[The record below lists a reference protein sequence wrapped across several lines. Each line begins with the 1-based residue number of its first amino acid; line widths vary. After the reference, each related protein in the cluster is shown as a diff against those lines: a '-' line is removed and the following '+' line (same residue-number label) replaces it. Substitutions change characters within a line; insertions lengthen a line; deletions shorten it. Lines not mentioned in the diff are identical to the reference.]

1 MTHDSGPFAE
11 RKKTASSRTS
21 VLWWIVYMSG
31 FVLFLFSLPGNIFQ
45 KPNSTV
51 VYTADNILL
60 SAIIADDGQ
69 WRFPS
74 SDSVPSK
81 FRAAV
86 IAYEDRY
93 FLEHNGV
100 FLPSVLRAISQNLT
114 EQKVVSGAST
124 ITMQVVRL
132 SRNNPSRTWFEK
144 LTEMVRAM
152 RLECKYNKE
161 EILALYA
168 SNAPFGGN
176 VVGLDAA
183 AWRYYGRRSDQLS
196 WAEAATLAV
205 LPNAPSL
212 IFPGKNQ
219 DLLLVK
225 RNRVLELLQS
235 MGYFDKQTLELSY
248 AEPLPQKPFPLP
260 QTAPHLL
267 NTLVKNQ
274 GKGQRFHTTIE
285 GSLQKQCNDIV
296 AQHIRQLEGNLIH
309 NAAVLVIEVETGN
322 VIAYVGNAA
331 DATNRYSNMVDI
343 IPAPRSTGSILKPFL
358 YAAMLN
364 DGLILP
370 NSLVADVP
378 IHYDGFA
385 PKNYTE
391 SFDGAVPASLALSRS
406 LNIPS
411 VIMLRAY
418 GYPRFYHLLQKIG
431 FSHFKSPADHYGL
444 SLILGGGEASLWD
457 ISHAYAGMGRTVI
470 RYHMSGGQY
479 FNDTFETEHLLMTV
493 EKKTPSEDQFPELD
507 AGSVW
512 CTFKAL
518 LEVNRPETE
527 LGWEAYTSAAPIAW
541 KTGTSFGNRDAWAIG
556 TTPDYVVGVWVGNA
570 DGQGRPL
577 LTGVTTAAPLMFDVF
592 SALKHTRW
600 FQPPFDNL
608 ARTTVCHESGF
619 RPGLHCPRIDTIWAP
634 VAAFGAPA
642 CVHHELI
649 YTNPES
655 TQRIT
660 ANCANTTDMHPHAWF
675 FLPPVQEYYYKVKH
689 PEYIELPPLAP
700 GCGEEELLPIGLIYP
715 KSDAPVYIPKNIRGE
730 FERVVLQAT
739 HRQQNALLF
748 WHLDG
753 QYLGETRTI
762 HQMEIV
768 PVPGTH
774 KLTLTDEKG
783 YLFEKKITVIEKQ

>member
-1 MTHDSGPFAE
+1 MKHHSGTSFQRSKLAD
-11 RKKTASSRTS
+11 SRTFRM
-21 VLWWIVYMSG
+21 WWFPFITG
-31 FVLFLFSLPGNIFQ
+31 FAFFLFSLPGNIFQ
-45 KPNSTV
+45 KPLSTI
-51 VYTADNILL
+51 VYSSENTLL
-60 SAIIADDGQ
+60 SAIIAGDGQ
-69 WRFPS
+69 WRFPH
-74 SDSVPSK
+74 SDTVPSK
-81 FRAAV
+81 FRAAL
-86 IAYEDRY
+86 IAYEDKH
-93 FLEHNGV
+93 FFEHNGV
-100 FLPSVLRAISQNLT
+100 YLPSVMRAIYQNVT
-114 EQKVVSGAST
+114 RQKVVSGAST

-132 SRNNPSRTWFEK
+132 SRDNPSRTWFEK
-144 LTEMVRAM
+144 FTEMFRAM
-152 RLECKYNKE
+152 RLEWKYSKE
-161 EILALYA
+161 EVLSLYA

-219 DLLLVK
+219 ELLLAK
-225 RNRVLELLQS
+225 RNRLLDLLHAR
-235 MGYFDKQTLELSY
+235 GFFDAQTLELSY

-267 NTLVKNQ
+267 NTLVKQ
-274 GKGQRFHTTIE
+274 FGKGQRFQTT
-285 GSLQKQCNDIV
+285 LQGNLQTRCNEIV
-296 AQHIRQLEGNLIH
+296 DRHIQQLEGNLIH
-309 NAAVLVIEVETGN
+309 NAAVIVIEVATGN
-322 VIAYVGNAA
+322 VVAYVGNSS
-331 DATNRYSNMVDI
+331 DAQNRYGNMVDV

-358 YAAMLN
+358 YTAMLH

-370 NSLVADVP
+370 NSLVADIP
-378 IHYDGFA
+378 IQFDGFA

-411 VIMLRAY
+411 VIMLREY
-418 GYPRFYHLLQKIG
+418 GYSRFYHLLKKIG
-431 FSHFKSPADHYGL
+431 FTHFKRPADHYGL

-457 ISHAYAGMGRTVI
+457 ISHAYAGMGRTVL
-470 RYHMSGGQY
+470 RYHMSGGKY
-479 FNDTFETEHLLMTV
+479 FNDTFELQHLIQQNAILNSTE
-493 EKKTPSEDQFPELD
+493 EQFPPFD

-527 LGWEAYTSAAPIAW
+527 LGWEAYSSAAPIAW
-541 KTGTSFGNRDAWAIG
+541 KTGTSFGNRDAWAVG
-556 TTPDYVVGVWVGNA
+556 TTPEYVVGVWVGNA

-577 LTGVTTAAPLMFDVF
+577 LTGVTSAAPLMFDVF
-592 SALKHTRW
+592 SNLKHNLW

-608 ARTTVCHESGF
+608 ERTTVCHQSGL
-619 RPGLHCPRIDTIWAP
+619 RPGLHCEHIDTILAP
-634 VAAFGAPA
+634 TAASHASS
-642 CVHHELI
+642 CNYHTLI
-649 YTNPES
+649 YTDEHA
-655 TQRIT
+655 TQRLT
-660 ANCANTTDMHPHAWF
+660 TNCATTSDMYPRTWF
-675 FLPPVQEYYYKVKH
+675 VLPPVQEYFYKIKH
-689 PEYIELPPLAP
+689 PEYVDFPQLGP
-700 GCGEEELLPIGLIYP
+700 GCGEEESEPIGLIYP

-762 HQMEIV
+762 HQLEIS
-768 PVPGTH
+768 PIPGSH
-774 KLTLTDEKG
+774 LLTLTDEG
-783 YLFEKKITVIEKQ
+783 GHIFEKKITVIEK